1 MPGVTAESL
10 DREVEDILAPL
21 RAKLRQIDGE
31 LEQLDLQRAE
41 LKAIRTK
48 VARIVGA
55 NQTYAKPGPKVS
67 THGGKGV
74 SEKNV
79 ETVAAFLR
87 DNFNGSQFHAPEIR
101 DRVAQQLGLTDNV
114 LNQALKTLHARGAL
128 RLVRTG
134 VPGVGTRTKV
144 WEVTKRGEA

>member
-1 MPGVTAESL
+1 
-10 DREVEDILAPL
+10 
-21 RAKLRQIDGE
+21 
-31 LEQLDLQRAE
+31 
-41 LKAIRTK
+41 
-48 VARIVGA
+48 
-55 NQTYAKPGPKVS
+55 VS

-79 ETVAAFLR
+79 ETVATFLR
-87 DNFNGSQFHAPEIR
+87 ENFNGSQFHAPEIR

-114 LNQALKTLHARGAL
+114 LNQALKTLHSRGVL

>member
-41 LKAIRTK
+41 LKAVRTK

-55 NQTYAKPGPKVS
+55 NQTYATTS
-67 THGGKGV
+67 TARN
-74 SEKNV
+74 S
-79 ETVAAFLR
+79 TRPRYAT
-87 DNFNGSQFHAPEIR
+87 GSHNSSGLPTTCSIR
-101 DRVAQQLGLTDNV
+101 R
-114 LNQALKTLHARGAL
+114 
-128 RLVRTG
+128 
-134 VPGVGTRTKV
+134 
-144 WEVTKRGEA
+144 